1 MTEMNLSME
10 MKEFVVSLLKLRV
23 SEETVALMLML
34 LPEEEQ
40 KRKLARYLTTF
51 EEEVVEK
58 YETNPNI
65 VNEIVLDYLM
75 NNIKGTGIGVPTED

>member
-1 MTEMNLSME
+1 MILSIE

-34 LPEEEQ
+34 LPQEEQ

-51 EEEVVEK
+51 EEEVVAK
-58 YETNPNI
+58 YELNPNI
-65 VNEIVLDYLM
+65 MNEIVLDYLM
-75 NNIKGTGIGVPTED
+75 NIIKGSEIGILTKE